1 MTVIA
6 DVFLNWRIPK
16 NLMREMSKKSR
27 FKQHFDK

>member
-16 NLMREMSKKSR
+16 NVVREMSKKSLL
-27 FKQHFDK
+27 KGHFDK